1 MKAKLVLDSGKI
13 IDAEIF
19 AYIWTQKS
27 NVAVYFDSETQ
38 KLNTLRERNE
48 IKCFI
53 VDVGTA
59 DDWVKVNNDVEGFN
73 WVLPYLKIENET
85 VTILDGYDI
94 EKCRRLQQAVKI
106 PTWHEIKT
114 QTDCKSVV
122 SAGFDF
128 HDSHVST
135 LKKQG
140 NKMKI
145 VFDDSGWGFKI
156 EFELE
161 GDIETNLVLNFGAG
175 GLNRPDYYDLIFCSS
190 MFIENGAIYW
200 VDDENINS
208 LNDLKG
214 EYFYFK
220 ANKVKWKLI
229 IVKEKK

>member
-1 MKAKLVLDSGKI
+1 MKAKLILDDGKI
-13 IDAEIF
+13 FDAKIF
-19 AYIWTQKS
+19 AYIWTPKR
-27 NVAVYFDSETQ
+27 NAIVYFDCATQ
-38 KLNTLRERNE
+38 QLKILYEKNE

-53 VDVGTA
+53 VDLETA
-59 DDWVKVNNDVEGFN
+59 DDWVKVNKEKQGFN
-73 WVLPYLKIENET
+73 WVLPYLKIENDT

-114 QTDCKSVV
+114 QADCKSVV

-128 HDSHVST
+128 HDSYVST
-135 LKKQG
+135 LKRQG
-140 NKMKI
+140 DKMKI

-161 GDIETNLVLNFGAG
+161 GDVETNLVLDFGAG
-175 GLNRPDYYDLIFCSS
+175 GLNRLDYYDLIFCAS
-190 MFIENGAIYW
+190 MFIENGSIYW
-200 VDDENINS
+200 VDMDINS
-208 LNDLKG
+208 LKDVKG

-220 ANKVKWKLI
+220 ANKVKWKLD